1 MVVEKYKLVW
11 GEISKKISIV
21 KEREAREE
29 REARSTPA
37 YGRCVSV
44 RAVTGALFSF
54 LVCGP
59 YRFLFTD
66 PSTVALSEL

>member
-1 MVVEKYKLVW
+1 MEMN
-11 GEISKKISIV
+11 IIRIMKINYFTAIV

-37 YGRCVSV
+37 YGRRVSV
-44 RAVTGALFSF
+44 RAGAGTLYSF